1 METLREKNK
10 RLEPFL
16 NSVVKVRFHN
26 IREWDYPDFSDATIF
41 EAEIEEPNGDRRDA
55 TEEELDIMNDNR
67 DFFYEELYNQAI
79 GI

>member
-10 RLEPFL
+10 RLEVLF
-16 NSVVKVRFHN
+16 NSVRRVRFDN
-26 IREWDYPDFSDATIF
+26 IREWDYPDFSDACIID
-41 EAEIEEPNGDRRDA
+41 AEIEEPNGDRRDA
-55 TEEELDIMNDNR
+55 TEEEIDIMNDNR